1 MPDRPWT
8 KAWNR
13 FREQVA
19 ISPRSRDMP
28 DFETHRKLTEGT
40 MPSLALGAVTSI
52 CLALLFGICLLA
64 ILDSTRPL
72 TAKHSVSAD
81 TTSAIFAYRMR
92 QPL

>member
-1 MPDRPWT
+1 MSR
-8 KAWNR
+8 
-13 FREQVA
+13 
-19 ISPRSRDMP
+19 RSRDMS
-28 DFETHRKLTEGT
+28 DFETSRKLTEGS

-52 CLALLFGICLLA
+52 CLALAFGVCLLA
-64 ILDSTRPL
+64 ILDSARPL